1 MFKRILLATDGSS
14 SAAEAARYAR
24 ELAQLTGA
32 EVLVLHAHPR
42 VPPFLG
48 EPNLT
53 EMMHKILEESSA
65 VVDPVVADLTEAGIQ
80 ASPVLLEGPPAEAI
94 LNVAEA
100 RDCDLIVMGTRGH
113 GQLAG
118 MLLGSVS
125 HKVLSHA
132 KVPVLVVRPA

>member
-1 MFKRILLATDGSS
+1 MFKRILLATDGSP
-14 SAAEAARYAR
+14 SATEAARYAR
-24 ELAQLTGA
+24 DLARLTGA
-32 EVLVLHAHPR
+32 EVLVVHAHPR
-42 VPPFLG
+42 VPPYLG

-65 VVDPVVADLTEAGIQ
+65 VVDPVIADLAEAGIQ
-80 ASPVLLEGPPAEAI
+80 ASPVFLEGPAAEAI

-100 RDCDLIVMGTRGH
+100 RECDLIVMGTRGH

-125 HKVLSHA
+125 HKVLSNA